1 VDKFIYC
8 FIIYVTNNSK
18 TDDNVNP
25 LDSKSDHRADCVGP
39 WQAAVPP
46 SPLPAVPNVTVKL

>member
-1 VDKFIYC
+1 MDKFIDC
-8 FIIYVTNNSK
+8 FTTYVTNNSK

-25 LDSKSDHRADCVGP
+25 LDSKGNYRADCVGP
-39 WQAAVPP
+39 WQAAAPP